1 MLDKIYIALI
11 HYPVL
16 GRDGRIVSSA
26 VTNLDVHDI
35 ARTARTYGIK
45 GYYIVTN
52 LPAQR
57 DIVEKVL
64 KFWTEGFGKDYNP
77 SRKEAL
83 SLVRVKEYLE
93 EVIEDIERTEGKKP
107 VVFFTSAKKREGSIS
122 YDEGRKIIREME
134 RPVLILFGTSWG
146 LPNEI
151 LKISDYVLDPIREKS
166 DYNHLSVRAAAAII
180 IDRLIGEEIIQR
192 RDEK

>member
-1 MLDKIYIALI
+1 MLDKIYIALV

-16 GRDGRIVSSA
+16 GRDGRIISSA

-57 DIVEKVL
+57 FIVERVL
-64 KFWTEGFGKDYNP
+64 EFWVRGFGKEYNP
-77 SRKEAL
+77 SRSEAL
-83 SLVRVKEYLE
+83 KLVKVVDYLE
-93 EVIEDIERTEGKKP
+93 DVFDDVERLEGRRPK
-107 VVFFTSAKKREGSIS
+107 VFFTSAKRRERSMT
-122 YDEGRKIIREME
+122 YEEARELLKVME
-134 RPVLILFGTSWG
+134 EPALVLFGTSWG
-146 LPNEI
+146 LPEEV
-151 LKISDYVLDPIREKS
+151 LEMSDYVLEPVRGGS

-180 IDRLIGEEIIQR
+180 IDRLVGEEG
-192 RDEK
+192 

>member
-1 MLDKIYIALI
+1 MLDKIYVALI

-35 ARTARTYGIK
+35 ARTCRTYGIK

-57 DIVEKVL
+57 DIVKKVL
-64 KFWTEGFGKDYNP
+64 SFWTEGFGKDYNP
-77 SRKEAL
+77 SRNEAL
-83 SLVRVKEYLE
+83 SLVRLKEYLE
-93 EVIEDIERTEGKKP
+93 EVIEEIEREEGKRP
-107 VVFFTSAKKREGSIS
+107 IIFFTSAKKREGSIS
-122 YDEGRKIIREME
+122 YEEGRRIIRSAE

-146 LPNEI
+146 LPDEI
-151 LKISDYVLDPIREKS
+151 LMISDYVLDPVRERS

-180 IDRLIGEEIIQR
+180 IDRLIGEETI
-192 RDEK
+192 

>member
-1 MLDKIYIALI
+1 MLDKVYIALI

-16 GRDGRIVSSA
+16 GRDRKIVSSA

-52 LPAQR
+52 LKAQQ
-57 DIVEKVL
+57 DIVRKVL
-64 KFWTEGFGKDYNP
+64 KFWNEGFGAGYNP

-83 SLVRVKEYLE
+83 TLVKVKSYLE
-93 EVIEDIERTEGKKP
+93 EVIEDIENREGRKP
-107 VVFFTSAKKREGSIS
+107 ILMFTSAKKRENTIS
-122 YDEGRKIIREME
+122 YEKGREIILNSEK
-134 RPVLILFGTSWG
+134 PVLILFGTSWG
-146 LPNEI
+146 LPEEI
-151 LKISDYVLDPIREKS
+151 RRICDYALEPVRAKS

-180 IDRLIGEEIIQR
+180 IDRLIGESVI
-192 RDEK
+192 EKK

>member
-52 LPAQR
+52 LPAQK

-64 KFWTEGFGKDYNP
+64 RFWTEGFGKDYNP
-77 SRKEAL
+77 SRREAL

-93 EVIEDIERTEGKKP
+93 EVIEDIERVEGEKP
-107 VVFFTSAKKREGSIS
+107 LLFFTSAKKREGSIS
-122 YDEGRKIIREME
+122 YEEGRRIVRETD

-151 LKISDYVLDPIREKS
+151 LKMSDYVLDPVREKS

-192 RDEK
+192 RDEE